1 MFVPYVGAKEGYKC
15 TAYQVHVVAQLKDHD
30 MRPMTIIKALETM
43 LVIVIFML
51 NLGCHGNHYSLAMDV
66 MIILSI
72 V

>member
-1 MFVPYVGAKEGYKC
+1 M
-15 TAYQVHVVAQLKDHD
+15 VAQLKDHD

-66 MIILSI
+66 MITLSI
-72 V
+72 ELIYSDKIGNIFNI